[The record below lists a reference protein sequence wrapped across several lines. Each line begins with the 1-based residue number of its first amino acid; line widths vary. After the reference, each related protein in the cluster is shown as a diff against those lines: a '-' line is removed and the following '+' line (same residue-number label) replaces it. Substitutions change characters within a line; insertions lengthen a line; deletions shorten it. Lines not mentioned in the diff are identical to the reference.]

1 MTQPIIWVADA
12 PERVTYIRDVLELD
26 AFEWRFPTGGL
37 RTCPADA
44 ELVLVSDERALPEIS
59 GVLNEARER
68 RIPSLHVV
76 DGIID
81 WRNTFANPRYDFPG
95 AKAPRLF
102 RPVLA
107 DKIACLGMVQCL
119 AIEHLGNTGKPELV
133 GSVRLDKIRRDG
145 SRPSDGI
152 FRIMVTTARTPAFT
166 DGEKARLL
174 ELLGAVR
181 DWFLSAPGVD
191 AVWRLPADV
200 ATALGVENTQTS
212 FLGAEMLAALRH
224 CDALVTTSSTTLLE
238 GMILQLPTV
247 LLDHTHT
254 PLYVQAA
261 WMISNPARAHEVLA
275 SLSSPDPHRLLFQDY
290 TWKSNLAYGGAAA
303 RLETL
308 IIAMVEAGRKW
319 RREGGDLPLACRVL
333 PWPGFGVQESTMP
346 QSDELE
352 RLRTELAQ
360 WRRAAAMRIA
370 WVRRLEA
377 ILVKI
382 RRRLLRRL

>member
-1 MTQPIIWVADA
+1 MTRPIIWVADA
-12 PERVTYIRDVLELD
+12 PERVTYIHDVLELD
-26 AFEWRFPTGGL
+26 AFEWRFPTGED
-37 RTCPADA
+37 RACPPETD
-44 ELVLVSDERALPEIS
+44 LVLVSDERALPEIS

-102 RPVLA
+102 QPVLA
-107 DKIACLGMVQCL
+107 DKIACLGLVQCM

-133 GSVRLDKIRRDG
+133 GSLRLDRIRCDG

-152 FRIMVTTARTPAFT
+152 FRVMVTTARTPAFT
-166 DGEKARLL
+166 GEEKARLL

-181 DWFLSAPGVD
+181 DWFTSTPGNE
-191 AVWRLPADV
+191 AVWRLPHDV
-200 ATALGVENTQTS
+200 GIALGVENTQTS
-212 FLGAEMLAALRH
+212 FLGAEMLTALRN

-247 LLDHTHT
+247 LLDHTQT
-254 PLYVQAA
+254 PAYVQAA
-261 WMISNPARAHEVLA
+261 WTISDPLRLHDV
-275 SLSSPDPHRLLFQDY
+275 LSSLPNPNPYRLQFQDY
-290 TWKSNLAYGGAAA
+290 AWKSNLAYGGAAV

-308 IIAMVEAGRKW
+308 VNTLVEAGRRW
-319 RREGGDLPLACRVL
+319 RWDGGGLPVPRRVL
-333 PWPGFGVQESTMP
+333 PWPGFGLHEATIP
-346 QSDELE
+346 RSDELV
-352 RLRTELAQ
+352 RLRAELAQ
-360 WRRAAAMRIA
+360 WRRAAAMRVD
-370 WVRRLEA
+370 WVRRLEK

-382 RRRLLRRL
+382 RRRFFRRL